1 MSHKNTSPDSNQHPL
16 HKHMKSLH
24 QMTEIPVDR
33 MLGTTTAIALKA
45 LSEAILHPRKA
56 IPLIDHYDA
65 PVGHRL
71 LARMT
76 EELIYKTNLVGLRV
90 GSTLRDVS
98 TREYFV
104 VFE

>member
-1 MSHKNTSPDSNQHPL
+1 
-16 HKHMKSLH
+16 
-24 QMTEIPVDR
+24 
-33 MLGTTTAIALKA
+33 
-45 LSEAILHPRKA
+45 
-56 IPLIDHYDA
+56 
-65 PVGHRL
+65 
-71 LARMT
+71 MT